1 MSRVLIDLAKPK
13 SRAPYYNKFTLLE
26 PAIQLKTCTW
36 AVVHFKKKKK
46 HVTSKHEPMILSC
59 EAGQQVP
66 CFDRCQLNI
75 TWMPNIKG
83 VCCKP
88 TPLDL

>member
-36 AVVHFKKKKK
+36 AVVNFKKKNKK
-46 HVTSKHEPMILSC
+46 NM
-59 EAGQQVP
+59 
-66 CFDRCQLNI
+66 
-75 TWMPNIKG
+75 
-83 VCCKP
+83 
-88 TPLDL
+88 